1 MFQPLRVL
9 SVLCLALPTAR
20 HAAPTAAV
28 LSSLGITGESLAGS
42 LTHDACACD
51 ASLGPPPLR
60 KCSRLLSHPRVLL
73 HRVGHYN
80 RIQLPSQSIPH
91 WFQPL
96 PAIGSHRQWGYAI
109 ISDWLEEQVSSCE
122 LAKLFMAEERS
133 SSFTIGNYH
142 AHSPPPPLHSICG
155 QSVGGLSWEQI
166 KNSQSHSR
174 QELREKWNTHC
185 INDISHCGVLF
196 ENS

>member
-1 MFQPLRVL
+1 MRHTKVCFTDCCSIVWPGTENSDAPLHHPLLWSRGCLLTASLVVSSVFQPLHVL

-20 HAAPTAAV
+20 HAAPTAAA

-91 WFQPL
+91 
-96 PAIGSHRQWGYAI
+96 
-109 ISDWLEEQVSSCE
+109 
-122 LAKLFMAEERS
+122 
-133 SSFTIGNYH
+133 
-142 AHSPPPPLHSICG
+142 
-155 QSVGGLSWEQI
+155 
-166 KNSQSHSR
+166 
-174 QELREKWNTHC
+174 
-185 INDISHCGVLF
+185 
-196 ENS
+196 